1 MDDPN
6 ATIRPRRE
14 SKKKLR
20 MKKNLSVP
28 ENQSL
33 TSSPT
38 FSAASSRSAAGAPT
52 SPNSTMGD
60 FWRLLP
66 VGTNSRRNS
75 SVAADGQRLRRAPSF
90 MASTSSES
98 AGQLATET
106 PLTPFPPLKA
116 AEPGSSTHRA
126 SLASPG
132 QQDQNEVADGLYRYQ
147 WSLNTAM
154 HGAVLFGQCVVTLAV
169 LSGFLYTAIVD
180 KSNVDPK
187 GQEMPWKYA
196 ETALGLTLAT
206 SIGVLA
212 LHETRVLSTVAV
224 LYLQALILAMTMM
237 TSLALWIWIFTHST
251 SRIVTGAVVS
261 GVAMLMGTAMLAF
274 FRAALVWWIIEE
286 GGELGGSG
294 EEVFED

>member
-20 MKKNLSVP
+20 QKKSTPVSENL
-28 ENQSL
+28 SL

-38 FSAASSRSAAGAPT
+38 FSAASSRSAAGAPM
-52 SPNSTMGD
+52 SPSSTMGD

-75 SVAADGQRLRRAPSF
+75 SVAADGQRLRREPSF

-98 AGQLATET
+98 VVQPATGT

-116 AEPGSSTHRA
+116 AEPGSSTQR
-126 SLASPG
+126 ASPG
-132 QQDQNEVADGLYRYQ
+132 QQHQDEVADGVYGYR

-180 KSNVDPK
+180 KSNVNPV

-206 SIGVLA
+206 CVGVLA
-212 LHETRVLSTVAV
+212 LHETRVLSSVAV
-224 LYLQALILAMTMM
+224 LYLQALILIMTMM
-237 TSLALWIWIFTHST
+237 TSLAMWIWIFTHST
-251 SRIVTGAVVS
+251 SRIVMGAVVS

-274 FRAALVWWIIEE
+274 FRAALVWWIIEDR
-286 GGELGGSG
+286 GVLGGSG
-294 EEVFED
+294 DEVFEN